1 MNTPS
6 PLEPLIRKLNS
17 HVALDAAD
25 REAIRG
31 LRHSLRDLPASA
43 YLLRED
49 DRPGDCA
56 VLLHG
61 IAFRQKMSR
70 NGARQ
75 IVALQ
80 FAGDPIDLQH
90 LFLNCAD
97 HSVQALTDIRVAMI
111 PRAML
116 REVAASFPTVARAL
130 AIHGEIDA
138 SISREWLLNTGRRSA
153 RERLAH
159 LLCEVC
165 ARLDRQQQVSV
176 EGYELPMTQEQ
187 LGDALSLTSVH
198 VNRTIRSLEQEGLIS
213 RHRRKIFFRDW
224 ASMREVAGF
233 RDTYL
238 HLGQQAT

>member
-1 MNTPS
+1 MNTAS
-6 PLEPLIRKLNS
+6 PLEPLVRKLNR
-17 HVALDAAD
+17 HVALGTAD
-25 REAIRG
+25 CDAIRS
-31 LRHSLRDLPASA
+31 LRHSVRDLPASA

-49 DRPGDCA
+49 DKPGDCA

-61 IAFRQKMSR
+61 IVFRQKMSR

-80 FAGDPIDLQH
+80 FPGDPLDLQH
-90 LFLNCAD
+90 LFLDCAD
-97 HSVQALTDIRVAMI
+97 HSVQALTDIRVAMV
-111 PRAML
+111 PRIIL
-116 REVAASFPTVARAL
+116 RDIAAAYPAIARAF
-130 AIHGEIDA
+130 AIHSEVDA
-138 SISREWLLNTGRRSA
+138 SIAREWLLNTGRRSA

-159 LLCEVC
+159 LLCEVA
-165 ARLDRQQQVSV
+165 ARLDRQQQVSN

-233 RDTYL
+233 RDSYL
-238 HLGQQAT
+238 HLGQQAA